1 MLRRRRPLLRAA
13 AVGGAAYYAGQRA
26 TARSQAE
33 AQQTE
38 RLEQLEAQQAYADQ
52 PGYVATY
59 PTASAPPPAPPQSA
73 TTGGLASQL
82 QDLAS
87 LRDQGV
93 LTDAEFAAAK
103 AQLLGQGGA
112 DPR

>member
-1 MLRRRRPLLRAA
+1 MLRRRPLLRAA

-26 TARSQAE
+26 NARGQAE
-33 AQQTE
+33 ADQDE
-38 RLEQLEAQQAYADQ
+38 RLAQLEAQQAYAGQ
-52 PGYVATY
+52 PGHAAAY
-59 PTASAPPPAPPQSA
+59 PSAPTSTPGPTSGAGA
-73 TTGGLASQL
+73 LTAQL
-82 QDLAS
+82 QDLAT

-103 AQLLGQGGA
+103 AKLLDPGGGA